1 MESKRFFVN
10 NLPPGTKDSDLQNLF
25 QDYGEIEK
33 IEVKTK
39 ENLIDPQ
46 NPKVL
51 AFVTLSIKEK
61 LVDRCKFFMKIS
73 RHN

>member
-10 NLPPGTKDSDLQNLF
+10 NLPPGTVDADLQTLF
-25 QDYGEIEK
+25 QDYGDIEK

-39 ENLIDPQ
+39 ENLVDPQ

-51 AFVTLSIKEK
+51 AFVTLSIKDK
-61 LVDRCKFFMKIS
+61 VVDKCK
-73 RHN
+73 

>member
-10 NLPPGTKDSDLQNLF
+10 NLPPGTVDDDLQSLF
-25 QDYGEIEK
+25 QDYGTVEK

-39 ENLIDPQ
+39 ENLPE

-61 LVDRCKFFMKIS
+61 LIDKCRFYCK
-73 RHN
+73 

>member
-10 NLPPGTKDSDLQNLF
+10 NLPPGTVDADLQNLF

-39 ENLIDPQ
+39 ENLVDPQ
-46 NPKVL
+46 NPKIL
-51 AFVTLSIKEK
+51 AFVTLSIKDK
-61 LVDRCKFFMKIS
+61 FVDQCKFIYF
-73 RHN
+73 